1 MIKEQ
6 VKCPKCNK
14 VLLRGYSTAVISV
27 QCRCGAFANLKKPN
41 KDWKDTPTKFIVE
54 GAD

>member
-14 VLLRGYSTAVISV
+14 VLIRGYSTAVLQV
-27 QCRCGAFANLKKPN
+27 YCKCGKVIDLRKDLRKVDKSYANS
-41 KDWKDTPTKFIVE
+41 
-54 GAD
+54 